1 MATIF
6 RPFKWLLQTGW
17 RWLNFTRQL
26 IINLVFLVLLILVI
40 LVLSHDEQEQLQAK
54 SGALVLDLTG
64 QLVEQSSVQDPSS
77 RLMQKWLASDEP
89 PPETLVSDVVYA
101 IEQEIGRAHV

>member
-40 LVLSHDEQEQLQAK
+40 QGCIWINFSFPAITGKYLFYLSYLIVSSIQM
-54 SGALVLDLTG
+54 GANIDYEVGAGDAEEEG
-64 QLVEQSSVQDPSS
+64 
-77 RLMQKWLASDEP
+77 A
-89 PPETLVSDVVYA
+89 
-101 IEQEIGRAHV
+101 AHA